1 MPNRYER
8 NTAVLFK
15 LETTYGTDSAPAP
28 ATDALLLRK
37 FSCKPLEIK
46 YVNAPEVRPYMGG
59 SVDLAA
65 AVYVTGSFDVSL
77 SGSGAAGTV
86 PMWGRIL
93 RACGF
98 AEAITAV
105 TRVDYT
111 PISTA
116 LESAT
121 MYYYDDGVLKKVLG
135 VRCNISSYKKN
146 YGDVPMLSVNFIGL
160 DGGDT
165 AVASPA
171 LTLTAWKAP
180 LSVNQ
185 TNSGL
190 LTLGCTYSAGA
201 LVGGTTYSSK
211 GLELSLGG
219 KSSYMEL
226 LGGESVDFTDRD
238 VKGKI
243 TLDLT
248 AAQEISNLT
257 TVKNSTL
264 QGIGLMHGTVAG
276 YKLLTFM
283 PNVQLKNPAKGA
295 MNGRR
300 VIDYEIN
307 PVPTSGTGNDEL
319 RIVAL

>member
-1 MPNRYER
+1 MRLER

-15 LETTYGTDSAPAP
+15 LETTYGTDSVPVP

-37 FSCKPLEIK
+37 FSCKPLDIK
-46 YVNAPEVRPYMGG
+46 YVSNPEVRPYMGG
-59 SVDLAA
+59 GLDLVGAMF
-65 AVYVTGSFDVSL
+65 VSGSFEVAL
-77 SGSGAAGTV
+77 SGSGTAGTV

-116 LESAT
+116 LESAC
-121 MYYYDDGVLKKVLG
+121 MYYYDDGALKKVLG
-135 VRCNISSYKKN
+135 LRCNITSYKVA
-146 YGDVPMLSVNFIGL
+146 YGDVPILGVSFIGL

-165 AVASPA
+165 AVAPPGE
-171 LTLTAWKAP
+171 TLTAWKAP
-180 LSVNQ
+180 LPVNQ
-185 TNSGL
+185 ANSGL

-201 LVGGTTYSSK
+201 LVGGTTFPSK
-211 GLELSLGG
+211 GLDLSLGG
-219 KSSYMEL
+219 KVSFIEL
-226 LGGESVDFTDRD
+226 LGGEAVDFTDRD

-243 TLDLT
+243 TMDLT

-257 TVKNSTL
+257 VVKAGTT

-283 PNVQLKNPAKGA
+283 PNVQLKSPAKG
-295 MNGRR
+295 NLSGRR

-307 PVPTSGTGNDEL
+307 PVPSTGAGNDEL
-319 RIVAL
+319 RIVTL